1 MNQHFFMI
9 WSPSRRRC
17 RNTRQKQ
24 KCQIQ
29 NVYSYR
35 RKNVAIRIIYTFYTL
50 YRVKP
55 YPRDEFF
62 FLFSFSLLSCLLWKL
77 VNIDFSALCS
87 AYMWLSVARFSFM
100 QILNMAL
107 NRLTEKPHLYCH
119 NTLPFFVLLR
129 RSDDARYSVS
139 PLHLLV
145 KFRTSQSIV
154 FNAYNKRST
163 APKMIATVRC
173 SYWAK
178 RTCTFSLHCL
188 RT

>member
-1 MNQHFFMI
+1 M
-9 WSPSRRRC
+9 C
-17 RNTRQKQ
+17 
-24 KCQIQ
+24 
-29 NVYSYR
+29 
-35 RKNVAIRIIYTFYTL
+35 IRIVAKMSQYVLYTL
-50 YRVKP
+50 SILCTKWNLIL
-55 YPRDEFF
+55 ETS

-87 AYMWLSVARFSFM
+87 AYMWLLVARFCFM

-173 SYWAK
+173 SYRAK